1 MSDDLQGVLSDA
13 VAGRQEIRFSYGHD
27 RKTIAPFVLY
37 ETEDGELFV
46 AGPTQPFG
54 KWHDYIVAA
63 ITKVERT
70 GARFDGDA
78 ASPADHGPYHKVI
91 CSV

>member
-1 MSDDLQGVLSDA
+1 MSENLQALLCDA

-27 RKTIAPFVLY
+27 RKTISPCVVY
-37 ETEDGELFV
+37 ETEEGELFV

-63 ITKVERT
+63 INKLERT
-70 GARFDGDA
+70 GERFDGNA
-78 ASPADHGPYHKVI
+78 ASATDHGPYHKVI
-91 CSV
+91 CSL